1 MTQQHRTQ
9 ATAQE
14 SQELQKRQQKAA
26 QLQYEFAK
34 SWNAY
39 INDKTAPKAQ
49 EVLAKG
55 DELLEVHK
63 SLGGRASG
71 ALAPSQ
77 ITLRMDYAKETL
89 AKDAGTLKK
98 SDSSPFE
105 HYYNDK
111 GQKITKIG

>member
-14 SQELQKRQQKAA
+14 AQELQKKQQKAA

-34 SWNAY
+34 AFNAY
-39 INDKTAPKAQ
+39 INDKTGPKAQ
-49 EVLAKG
+49 EVVAKG
-55 DELLEVHK
+55 DELLAVHK

-89 AKDAGTLKK
+89 AKDAGTLKR
-98 SDSSPFE
+98 SADSPFPS
-105 HYYNDK
+105 YYNDK
-111 GQKITKIG
+111 GQKVTKIG

>member
-1 MTQQHRTQ
+1 MNHQSGP
-9 ATAQE
+9 TAKE
-14 SQELQKRQQKAA
+14 AEELRKSQQKAA

-34 SWNAY
+34 AWNAY
-39 INDKTAPKAQ
+39 LNDKTKAHD
-49 EVLAKG
+49 VVSKG
-55 DELLEVHK
+55 DELLDVHK

-77 ITLRMDYAKETL
+77 VTLRQDYAKETL

-105 HYYNDK
+105 HYYNGK

>member
-14 SQELQKRQQKAA
+14 AQELQKRQQKAA
-26 QLQYEFAK
+26 QLQFEFAK
-34 SWNAY
+34 AFNAY

-49 EVLAKG
+49 EVVAKG

-77 ITLRMDYAKETL
+77 ITLRQDYAKETL
-89 AKDAGTLKK
+89 AKDAGTLKR
-98 SDSSPFE
+98 SADSPFPS
-105 HYYNDK
+105 YKNAK
-111 GQKITKIG
+111 GQTVYKIG

>member
-14 SQELQKRQQKAA
+14 AQELQKNQQKAA

-39 INDKTAPKAQ
+39 INDKTAAKAQ
-49 EVLAKG
+49 EVVAKG

-89 AKDAGTLKK
+89 AKDAGTLKR
-98 SDSSPFE
+98 SADSPFPS
-105 HYYNDK
+105 YYNDK
-111 GQKITKIG
+111 GQKVTKIG

>member
-1 MTQQHRTQ
+1 MKQHRTQ

-14 SQELQKRQQKAA
+14 AQELQKRQQKAA
-26 QLQYEFAK
+26 QLQYEFSK

-39 INDKTAPKAQ
+39 INDKSAPKAQ
-49 EVLAKG
+49 EVVAKG
-55 DELLEVHK
+55 DQLLEVHK

-89 AKDAGTLKK
+89 AKDAGTLKR
-98 SDSSPFE
+98 SDDSPFPS
-105 HYYNDK
+105 YKNAK
-111 GQKITKIG
+111 GQTVYKIG